1 MFIVADS
8 PLESDGQD
16 LVDTGTAWSAVLDA
30 TAATWGSDPRP
41 ESLDTVQPAL
51 ANDARFAAV
60 LCAAEDFLNGGAC
73 RTQVLLTVLQDSS
86 WHEVPAAFAVAV
98 FRACRD
104 SMPRAS
110 LAEEFS
116 KIVDLVVLSACGSL
130 EHDAIHSWVL
140 SNWNVFARGIV
151 EVLLE
156 ILGCDTVT
164 LQPARAAR
172 ARRAFQVAIALAGAV
187 RKYMALDTLKS
198 TNGAHA
204 LLAVC
209 DNDENDSGSL
219 LRHGYTWSNP
229 PPPGG
234 YREHVKR
241 ACHLPISY
249 AHALLMEELAL
260 AIERAEPGVNDI
272 GTWKTA
278 FGYFASSTKWRA
290 FARRCKSYI
299 RSKNKQ
305 LPGRDIPRS
314 EPTERLLE
322 RAEDACELVRA
333 SARLRVRS
341 HARRLSDD
349 APSPER
355 PAERAQRTPSAPER
369 AHLVARIARFREEL
383 DCELFNDPKRPRRQ
397 GSNTS
402 SSASSDS
409 DGEGWMERTMTEAFG
424 PPGAGGAAGFER
436 RGNGAGSPQLCR
448 SADADAGRALA
459 SKLLW
464 HDDVPSEPSLPSLPS
479 ELWGRVD
486 YAPEP
491 EEQERAAEVARN
503 IECAQRAIGDLRGLA
518 TKGLEQARRLESA
531 GFASECTDEL
541 LQRERRSDN
550 GHLARRLRFE
560 HLLVQSTGSRL
571 FSSL

>member
-8 PLESDGQD
+8 PFELGSDGQD
-16 LVDTGTAWSAVLDA
+16 VVDTDTAWSSALYA

-41 ESLDTVQPAL
+41 ESLETIQPAL

-110 LAEEFS
+110 LADEFS

-249 AHALLMEELAL
+249 AHTLLMEELAL

-299 RSKNKQ
+299 KSKNKQ
-305 LPGRDIPRS
+305 LPSREIPRS

-355 PAERAQRTPSAPER
+355 STERAQRAPSAPER
-369 AHLVARIARFREEL
+369 AQLVARIARLREEL
-383 DCELFNDPKRPRRQ
+383 DDELCTSPKRPRRQ
-397 GSNTS
+397 GSDT
-402 SSASSDS
+402 SSDS
-409 DGEGWMERTMTEAFG
+409 DGESWMERTMNEAFG

-436 RGNGAGSPQLCR
+436 RGNGAASPQLCR
-448 SADADAGRALA
+448 ASDADAERALA

-464 HDDVPSEPSLPSLPS
+464 CDDAPSEPSEPSLPSEP
-479 ELWGRVD
+479 WGRVD

-491 EEQERAAEVARN
+491 EQQERAEEVARN
-503 IECAQRAIGDLRGLA
+503 IECAQRAIGNLRGLA

-531 GFASECTDEL
+531 GFVPECTDEL
-541 LQRERRSDN
+541 LEHERRSDN
-550 GHLARRLRFE
+550 GHLARRLRVE
-560 HLLVQSTGSRL
+560 HLVVRATGSRL